1 MMADF
6 LHAVHAKA
14 GVALGRRLC
23 HTASDSFL
31 NLERQRQLFHTLE
44 MSHPEFGKIVEPEN
58 RDIPGTG
65 SGKFD
70 VNVCDVGW

>member
-1 MMADF
+1 MVD

-14 GVALGRRLC
+14 GIALGCRSC

-31 NLERQRQLFHTLE
+31 NLERQLQLFHTLE
-44 MSHPEFGKIVEPEN
+44 MSHPEFGNIVEPGN
-58 RDIPGTG
+58 RNIAGTG

-70 VNVCDVGW
+70 VNASNISW